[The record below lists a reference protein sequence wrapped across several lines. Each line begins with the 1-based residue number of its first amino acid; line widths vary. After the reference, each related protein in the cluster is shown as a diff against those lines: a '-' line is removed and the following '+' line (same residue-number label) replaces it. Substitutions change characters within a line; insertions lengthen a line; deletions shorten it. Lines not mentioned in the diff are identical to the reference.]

1 VAAGDVNEDGIDDVL
16 VGARFASEGDRPSV
30 GKAYVIFG
38 GRGGRIDTALGQ
50 QDITVIGREA
60 GDFLGIA
67 LAGGDVNG
75 DGFSDLLLGASGAD
89 GPGNA
94 RDSSGEAYVLSGSDS
109 LAKEI
114 DLSERDPDLTI
125 FGAAAED
132 LIPNRLASGD
142 IDGDG
147 RDEILIGAPFA
158 DGTAGGE
165 DAGRAYLVTLPL
177 GAGSVDLAESPPLSE
192 VIGASKKDALG
203 FFVAAGDVNGDELDD
218 AIIGARDADGPDGS
232 RGNAGEVHILLGSR
246 DLPPLIDLEDSQLD
260 SVIFG
265 ADPDDSLGF
274 TVTGGDLDGDG
285 TVDILAGAPTA
296 DGCGN
301 SAADGG
307 EAQVIRGGAL
317 PAEVDLAQE
326 TPLMSFFGEEAG
338 DELGFSLASGDFN
351 GDGIDDVLLGALLAD
366 GRDNE
371 REDAGEV
378 HVFLSRP

>member
-1 VAAGDVNEDGIDDVL
+1 M
-16 VGARFASEGDRPSV
+16 

-338 DELGFSLASGDFN
+338 DELGFSLASGDIN